1 MKVGYV
7 VRTPTSVHLLD
18 SDMRTIAEKSGN
30 EELTLDTCSKV
41 LMDLKSKLSGLE
53 RIVVEEDG
61 IKSIIE
67 QMGLQVALEQPSPA
81 GKYVR
86 SNLDLVKGQTSQA
99 KLNAYRSIAI
109 EQTQLRIAQ
118 MSSSL
123 DQEIIRLVY
132 AHDTLA
138 ASTNEVVEK
147 LVDLVS
153 LYFPE
158 LRRFARSPERLAS
171 LLEKHPSK
179 EDMLSTGEGEAPNE
193 VMEWARRSRGAAT
206 PAGTAP
212 VVREYATT
220 VLAMTSLR
228 EKIAQRIS
236 DIMVV
241 IAPNTSAVAGPLLGA
256 KLMAKAGGL
265 IKLAKLP
272 SSSVQVM
279 GAEKALF
286 RAMREGGRPP
296 KHGLIFQNPMVHN
309 APRKLRGK
317 VARALASKITIA
329 CRMDAFSGTDHG
341 EELTESLRKK
351 VEALSAKGGPEA

>member
-1 MKVGYV
+1 MKLGYV
-7 VRTPTSVHLLD
+7 VRTPTSVHLFD
-18 SDMRTIAEKSGN
+18 SDMQPIAEKSGS
-30 EELTLDTCSKV
+30 EELTLDTCSKA
-41 LMDLKSKLSGLE
+41 LNDLKSKLLGLE
-53 RIVVEEDG
+53 KIVVEEDG
-61 IKSIIE
+61 IRSIIAE
-67 QMGLQVALEQPSPA
+67 MGLQVALEQPSAA

-86 SNLDLVKGQTSQA
+86 SNLDRVKGQTPEVR
-99 KLNAYRSIAI
+99 LNTYRSIAI
-109 EQTQLRIAQ
+109 EQTQLKIVQ

-123 DQEIIRLVY
+123 DQELIRLVY

-138 ASTNEVVEK
+138 ASTNEVMEK

-158 LRRFARSPERLAS
+158 LRRFARSPEKLAS

-179 EDMLSTGEGEAPNE
+179 EDMLSTGEGEISSE

-228 EKIAQRIS
+228 EEISQRIS
-236 DIMVV
+236 KIMGI

-265 IKLAKLP
+265 VKLAKLA

-296 KHGLIFQNPMVHN
+296 KHGFIFQNPMVHN

-329 CRMDAFSGTDHG
+329 CRIDTFSGAESG
-341 EELTESLRKK
+341 EELTEALRKK
-351 VEALSAKGGPEA
+351 VEALSAKGGSEA

>member
-1 MKVGYV
+1 MATGYL
-7 VRTPTSVHLLD
+7 VRTPNSIHLLD
-18 SDMRTIAEKSGN
+18 SDLRPFAEVRRGG
-30 EELTLDTCSKV
+30 ELTIEMCSEA
-41 LMDLKSKLSGLE
+41 MDELEQNLRGFE
-53 RIVVEEDG
+53 RIVVEEDAVRAMLEKRG
-61 IKSIIE
+61 HKA
-67 QMGLQVALEQPSPA
+67 ALTQPSE
-81 GKYVR
+81 GGRYIR
-86 SNLDLVKGQTSQA
+86 SNLDKILGTPRQIRLAS
-99 KLNAYRSIAI
+99 YRSIAAGQVQRKI
-109 EQTQLRIAQ
+109 SQL
-118 MSSSL
+118 SSSL
-123 DQEIIRLVY
+123 DQELIGLVY

-138 ASTNEVVEK
+138 ASTNEVMEK

-158 LRRFARSPERLAS
+158 LRRFARSPEKLAS

-179 EDMLSTGEGEAPNE
+179 EDMLSTGEGNISSE
-193 VMEWARRSRGAAT
+193 VMEWARRSRGATT

-236 DIMVV
+236 EIMGV

>member
-18 SDMRTIAEKSGN
+18 LDMQTIAEKSGS
-30 EELTLDTCSKV
+30 EELTLDACTKA
-41 LMDLKSKLSGLE
+41 LNDFKSKLSGLE

-61 IKSIIE
+61 IRSIIE
-67 QMGLQVALEQPSPA
+67 EMGLQAALQQPSPA

-86 SNLDLVKGQTSQA
+86 SNLDLVKGQTPQVR
-99 KLNAYRSIAI
+99 LNAYRSIAI
-109 EQTQLRIAQ
+109 EKTQSKIVE
-118 MSSSL
+118 MSSGL
-123 DQEIIRLVY
+123 DQELIRLVY

-138 ASTNEVVEK
+138 ASTNEVMEK

-158 LRRFARSPERLAS
+158 LRRFARSPEKLAS
-171 LLEKHPSK
+171 ILEKHPSK
-179 EDMLSTGEGEAPNE
+179 EDMLSAGEDEIPNE
-193 VMEWARRSRGAAT
+193 VMEWAHRSRGAAT
-206 PAGTAP
+206 PDGTVP

-228 EKIAQRIS
+228 EKISQRIS

-241 IAPNTSAVAGPLLGA
+241 MAPNTSTVAGPLLGA

-265 IKLAKLP
+265 VKLAKLP

-309 APRKLRGK
+309 SPRKLRGK

-329 CRMDAFSGTDHG
+329 CRMDAFSGTDSG

>member
-18 SDMRTIAEKSGN
+18 SEMKAIAEKSSD
-30 EELTLDTCSKV
+30 EELTLDSCSKI
-41 LMDLKSKLSGLE
+41 LKDLRSKLSIPE
-53 RIVVEEDG
+53 KIVVEEEG
-61 IKSIIE
+61 IKNMIE
-67 QMGLQVALEQPSPA
+67 QMGLRVTIEQPSLG

-86 SNLDLVKGQTSQA
+86 SSLDLVRKESRQA
-99 KLNAYRSIAI
+99 RLSTYRTIAI
-109 EQTQLRIAQ
+109 EQTQSRIAQ
-118 MSSSL
+118 MSSGL
-123 DQEIIRLVY
+123 DQELIGLVY

-138 ASTNEVVEK
+138 SSTNEVTEK
-147 LVDLVS
+147 LVDLVA

-158 LRRFARSPERLAS
+158 LRRFARSPERLAG

-179 EDMLSTGEGEAPNE
+179 EDMLSAGEGEISNE
-193 VMEWARRSRGAAT
+193 VMEWARNSRGAIT

-212 VVREYATT
+212 VIQEYAKT
-220 VLAMTSLR
+220 VLAMISLR

-236 DIMVV
+236 DTMMI

-265 IKLAKLP
+265 VKLAKLP

-286 RAMREGGRPP
+286 RAMKEGGRPP
-296 KHGLIFQNPMVHN
+296 KHGFIFQNPMVHN
-309 APRKLRGK
+309 SPRKLRGK

-329 CRMDAFSGTDHG
+329 CRMDAFSGAESG

-351 VEALSAKGGPEA
+351 VEALSSKGGPEA

>member
-1 MKVGYV
+1 MAAGYL
-7 VRTPTSVHLLD
+7 VRTPNSIHLFD
-18 SDMRTIAEKSGN
+18 SNMQPIAEKSGN
-30 EELTLDTCSKV
+30 EELTLDACSKI
-41 LMDLKSKLSGLE
+41 LKDFENELSGLE
-53 RIVVEEDG
+53 RVIVEEDA
-61 IKSIIE
+61 IKNMLE
-67 QMGLQVALEQPSPA
+67 KMGLQATLEQPSPA

-86 SNLDLVKGQTSQA
+86 SNLDRVVGLTPQVRLSA
-99 KLNAYRSIAI
+99 CRSIAS
-109 EQTQLRIAQ
+109 EQVQLRIAQ

-123 DQEIIRLVY
+123 DQELIGLVY

-138 ASTNEVVEK
+138 ASTNEVMEK

-158 LRRFARSPERLAS
+158 LRRFARSPEKLAG

-179 EDMLSTGEGEAPNE
+179 EDMLSTGEGEISGE
-193 VMEWARRSRGAAT
+193 VMEWARMSRGAAT

-220 VLAMTSLR
+220 VLAITSLR

-236 DIMVV
+236 DIMSI

-265 IKLAKLP
+265 MKLAKLP

-329 CRMDAFSGTDHG
+329 CRIDAFSGVESG

-351 VEALSAKGGPEA
+351 VEALSGKGGAEA